1 MNSGW
6 AACRSG
12 EKALYWTV
20 KGRNGA
26 SGPMGPQGEV
36 GPSGPPGAVGPT
48 GTPGPQGEVGPSGP
62 PGTNGT
68 NGTNGL
74 QGIQGI
80 PGTNGTNGTNGLPC
94 ADGAVGPTGPPG
106 SGVAA
111 YYGSFYDASLQT
123 ITANTATAMLL
134 DTTESSSGVSVVG
147 GSQITFAN
155 AGTYIVQYATQVS
168 KSDGGADVVD
178 FWLRTNGIDVPWSN
192 TSLTLTTSSRTIAR
206 NYLVTVTDGGYVEL
220 MWSSADAAMQLAFS
234 PAGTGPTRPEVPS
247 LYVTATRVG

>member
-1 MNSGW
+1 
-6 AACRSG
+6 
-12 EKALYWTV
+12 
-20 KGRNGA
+20 
-26 SGPMGPQGEV
+26 
-36 GPSGPPGAVGPT
+36 
-48 GTPGPQGEVGPSGP
+48 
-62 PGTNGT
+62 
-68 NGTNGL
+68 
-74 QGIQGI
+74 
-80 PGTNGTNGTNGLPC
+80 
-94 ADGAVGPTGPPG
+94 
-106 SGVAA
+106 VAA